1 MSGDTRPAA
10 PAGCLT
16 LPQTGKIAVM
26 GQSIKRRRAR
36 KSKPEKPYPEFPLFP
51 HASGRWAKKIR
62 GKFQYFGKT
71 ADDPEGTAALQ
82 QFNREW
88 PYLSEGRSPPPVGAG
103 EFCNMRDLCNA
114 FLTSKRNK
122 MIAGELSP
130 RSFRDYHATT
140 DLLIAEFGRDR
151 RVDDLR
157 PNDFERFRK
166 RLAERFGPVALKGT
180 INVCRIVFKYA
191 HDQRLIDDPVS
202 YGQSFA
208 RPSVKALRKSRNEA
222 GPRLFERHE
231 LLTILSA
238 LDGKPIKLEG
248 EEKPVKLTADPA
260 LTAMVLLGV
269 NAGFGNTDCASL
281 PQSAVDL
288 AGGWIEFPR
297 PKTEIERRIP
307 LWPETVAAL
316 MEAIEHRVKAKNRG
330 DEELCFLTKQGNPW
344 VRVQQK
350 ADDSG
355 KLVPIDALSQRFAN
369 LLGKLKING
378 RRGLGFYTLRH
389 VFETI
394 AGESR
399 DQVAVNAIMG
409 HVDTSM
415 AAVYRERISDER
427 LQAVVEVVRQWL
439 FDKDLNST
447 SKGREPQ

>member
-1 MSGDTRPAA
+1 MAKST
-10 PAGCLT
+10 T
-16 LPQTGKIAVM
+16 
-26 GQSIKRRRAR
+26 KRRDRE
-36 KSKPEKPYPEFPLFP
+36 SKPKKPYPEFPLFP

-62 GKFQYFGKT
+62 QKLHYFGKT
-71 ADDPEGTAALQ
+71 ADDPKGSAALER
-82 QFNREW
+82 FNREW
-88 PYLSEGRSPPPVGAG
+88 PYLSEGRTPPPVDAG
-103 EFCNMRDLCNA
+103 EFCTMRDLCNE
-114 FLTSKRNK
+114 FLTAKQNRLK
-122 MIAGELSP
+122 AGELSP
-130 RSFRDYHATT
+130 RTFRQYHETT
-140 DLLIAEFGRDR
+140 DLLIEEFGKDR

-157 PNDFERFRK
+157 PDDFERLRK
-166 RLAERFGPVALKGT
+166 RLADRYGAVGLKGT
-180 INVCRIVFKYA
+180 INLCRIIFKYA
-191 HDQRLIDDPVS
+191 HDQRRIKEPVS
-202 YGQSFA
+202 YGQSFS
-208 RPSVKALRKSRNEA
+208 RPSAKSLRKSRNEA

-231 LLTILSA
+231 LLTILDA
-238 LDGKPIKLEG
+238 LDGKPIEVEG